1 MKSRLIFIG
10 ISILAIFVIV
20 IYLNKDNRYYE
31 KDYYAQMQLNRSSN
45 FKEIKAIYGEPN
57 EVIVEK
63 FSEYNGVSWYFADAI
78 FNDFTACFQITES
91 ELNDRKRPESLWIYT
106 DAFKFGKDEL
116 CVGSTR
122 QQVND
127 AYSRCKKAKKVEVD
141 CREFEDVFYDNYT
154 HITYYYNENNIVEKI
169 VFSYYRYD

>member
-10 ISILAIFVIV
+10 ISILVIFAMV

-31 KDYYAQMQLNRSSN
+31 KDYYAQMQLNEFSIY
-45 FKEIKAIYGEPN
+45 KTIKAIYGEPN
-57 EVIVEK
+57 EITVDRYDDG
-63 FSEYNGVSWYFADAI
+63 YNWFYVK
-78 FNDFTACFQITES
+78 FNDFTAYFQTTEL
-91 ELNDRKRPESLWIYT
+91 ELSDREIPKSLWIYT

-154 HITYYYNENNIVEKI
+154 HITYYYNEKDIVEKI
-169 VFSYYRYD
+169 VFFYYRYD

>member
-10 ISILAIFVIV
+10 ISILVIFAMV

-31 KDYYAQMQLNRSSN
+31 KDYYAQMSLNRSSN

-57 EVIVEK
+57 EIIAEK
-63 FSEYNGVSWYFADAI
+63 FSEYNGISWYTAFAK
-78 FNDFTACFQITES
+78 FNDFTAYFQTTEL
-91 ELNDRKRPESLWIYT
+91 ELNDREIPKSLWIYT

-154 HITYYYNENNIVEKI
+154 HITYYYNENDIVEKI
-169 VFSYYRYD
+169 IFSYYLID

>member
-10 ISILAIFVIV
+10 ISILVIFAMV

-57 EVIVEK
+57 EVIIEK
-63 FSEYNGVSWYFADAI
+63 YFERNDISWYFADAK
-78 FNDFTACFQITES
+78 FNDFTACFQITEA
-91 ELNDRKRPESLWIYT
+91 ELKDRNRLESLWIYT

-127 AYSRCKKAKKVEVD
+127 AYSRCKKAKKVD
-141 CREFEDVFYDNYT
+141 IGYNEFADAFYDNYI
-154 HITYYYNENNIVEKI
+154 HITYYYNEKDIVEKI
-169 VFSYYRYD
+169 VFYYYRYD